1 MSEQELLDEIEL
13 ISTAIRKVLLVGE
26 EYEVGTGQSKRTF
39 KFAEL
44 DKLREYRTSLQ
55 SDLVA
60 IQNGGRGSVWGF

>member
-39 KFAEL
+39 IFAVL
-44 DKLREYRTSLQ
+44 D
-55 SDLVA
+55 
-60 IQNGGRGSVWGF
+60 